1 MTEVWRKAIAICAD
15 LGTER
20 AVCYDPRVEE
30 SERQSLMLE
39 PIGIVH
45 SPFTE
50 RVHAP
55 RQPQAAEGV
64 RGSIELFPG
73 RHYEDALSD
82 LDGWKYI
89 WVLFWFH
96 LNAGWRPKVQP
107 PRSRVRRGAFATR
120 APHRPNPLGLS
131 VVKLERV
138 EGLRL
143 EITNVDMLDGTPV
156 LDIKPYVAYTDALAD
171 ASNGWLDAEAEAAP
185 DDPLGRWPVE
195 IDEAAGAELGFL
207 AELGIELESRIV
219 ETLSLGPLP
228 HAYRRIKREGD
239 GLRLAIKDWRVHF
252 SVEGRQ
258 VRVLGVSSGYR
269 PAQLA
274 GDDPALDDH
283 RAFVAKFGR
292 R

>member
-1 MTEVWRKAIAICAD
+1 MD
-15 LGTER
+15 
-20 AVCYDPRVEE
+20 E
-30 SERQSLMLE
+30 SEHPSLTLE
-39 PIGIVH
+39 PIGVVH

-50 RVHAP
+50 RVSAP

-82 LDGWKYI
+82 LDSWDYI

-96 LNAGWRPKVQP
+96 LNDGWRPKVQP

-120 APHRPNPLGLS
+120 SPHRPNPLGLS

-143 EITNVDMLDGTPV
+143 DIVNVDMLDGTPV
-156 LDIKPYVAYTDALAD
+156 LDIKPYVAYTDALPD
-171 ASNGWLDAEAEAAP
+171 AGNGWLDAEAGAAP
-185 DDPLGRWPVE
+185 DDPLRRWSVE
-195 IDEAAGAELGFL
+195 IAEPAAAQLGFL
-207 AELGIELESRIV
+207 AEELGIELESRIV

-252 SVEGRQ
+252 SVEGQNVQ
-258 VRVLGVSSGYR
+258 VRGVSSGYR

-274 GDDPALDDH
+274 GDDPALDAH
-283 RAFVAKFGR
+283 RAFVDKFGR
-292 R
+292 